1 MSELTPFSWFLLVLG
16 ATGVGISKSGL
27 AGVSL
32 VHVIVFAYVFG
43 AKASTGALL
52 PLLIVGDCC
61 AVWLIGR
68 EVDWRYVL
76 RLLPPAFVGVVIGWS
91 LLGKLDEAAFKPL
104 IGIIIILLCFG
115 QLLRMWRPN
124 LFTTIPHT
132 KPFAWSMGILGGI
145 TTMLANA
152 AGPVI
157 ALYLLAVSLPKL
169 KLVATGAWFFFVL
182 NIVKIPFSANLGFIT
197 AESLLINLILAPCV
211 VAGLIFGLMVVR
223 RLPQK
228 VFDTFLLAFTA
239 VAAIR
244 MVLM

>member
-115 QLLRMWRPN
+115 QLFRMWRPN

>member
-1 MSELTPFSWFLLVLG
+1 MSEFTPFSWFLLVLG

-52 PLLIVGDCC
+52 PLLIIGDCC
-61 AVWLIGR
+61 AVRLIGR

-76 RLLPPAFVGVVIGWS
+76 RLLPPALVGVVIGWS
-91 LLGKLDEAAFKPL
+91 LLGRLDEAAFKPL

-211 VAGLIFGLMVVR
+211 VAGLILGLMVVR

-244 MVLM
+244 MVLI

>member
-1 MSELTPFSWFLLVLG
+1 MPELSPFSWFLLVLG

-91 LLGKLDEAAFKPL
+91 LLGRLDEATFKPL

-169 KLVATGAWFFFVL
+169 KLVATGTG
-182 NIVKIPFSANLGFIT
+182 FSLF
-197 AESLLINLILAPCV
+197 
-211 VAGLIFGLMVVR
+211 
-223 RLPQK
+223 
-228 VFDTFLLAFTA
+228 
-239 VAAIR
+239 
-244 MVLM
+244 

>member
-1 MSELTPFSWFLLVLG
+1 MSDLSPFSWFLLVLG

-32 VHVIVFAYVFG
+32 VHVLVFAYVFG
-43 AKASTGALL
+43 TKAS
-52 PLLIVGDCC
+52 
-61 AVWLIGR
+61 
-68 EVDWRYVL
+68 
-76 RLLPPAFVGVVIGWS
+76 AFVGVVIGWS
-91 LLGKLDEAAFKPL
+91 LLGRLDEATFKPL

-115 QLLRMWRPN
+115 QLLRMWRPH

-182 NIVKIPFSANLGFIT
+182 NIAKIPFSANLGFIT
-197 AESLLINLILAPCV
+197 TESLLIDLILAPCV

-244 MVLM
+244 MVLI

>member
-1 MSELTPFSWFLLVLG
+1 MPELSPFSWFLLVLG

-76 RLLPPAFVGVVIGWS
+76 RLLPPAFVGVVIGWC
-91 LLGKLDEAAFKPL
+91 LLGRLNEATFKPL

-115 QLLRMWRPN
+115 QLLRMWRPK

-132 KPFAWSMGILGGI
+132 KPFAWSMGTLGGI

-182 NIVKIPFSANLGFIT
+182 NIAKIPFSANLGFHY
-197 AESLLINLILAPCV
+197 
-211 VAGLIFGLMVVR
+211 R
-223 RLPQK
+223 
-228 VFDTFLLAFTA
+228 
-239 VAAIR
+239 
-244 MVLM
+244 

>member
-124 LFTTIPHT
+124 LFTTIPHK

-182 NIVKIPFSANLGFIT
+182 NIAKIPFSANLGFIT

>member
-1 MSELTPFSWFLLVLG
+1 MPDISPFSWFLLVLG

-76 RLLPPAFVGVVIGWS
+76 RLLPPAFVGVVIGWC
-91 LLGKLDEAAFKPL
+91 LLGRLNEATFKPL

-132 KPFAWSMGILGGI
+132 KPFAWSMGTLGGI

-197 AESLLINLILAPCV
+197 AESLLLNLMLAPCV

-223 RLPQK
+223 KLPQK

>member
-1 MSELTPFSWFLLVLG
+1 
-16 ATGVGISKSGL
+16 
-27 AGVSL
+27 
-32 VHVIVFAYVFG
+32 
-43 AKASTGALL
+43 
-52 PLLIVGDCC
+52 
-61 AVWLIGR
+61 
-68 EVDWRYVL
+68 
-76 RLLPPAFVGVVIGWS
+76 VGVVIGWS

-182 NIVKIPFSANLGFIT
+182 NIAKIPFSANLGFIT

>member
-1 MSELTPFSWFLLVLG
+1 MSDLSPFSWFLLVLG

-32 VHVIVFAYVFG
+32 VHVLVFAYVFG

-91 LLGKLDEAAFKPL
+91 LLGRLDEATFKPL

-115 QLLRMWRPN
+115 QLLRMWRPH

-169 KLVATGAWFFFVL
+169 KSVAPGGWLIFVMK
-182 NIVKIPFSANLGFIT
+182 IAKIPFSANLGFIT
-197 AESLLINLILAPCV
+197 TESLLIDLILAPCV

-244 MVLM
+244 MVLI